1 MTKIILSLFLLTYF
15 AADIAAQDVFFKS
28 GRNFTTYEY
37 RNNNGLK
44 PVEFLSRVGS
54 SFEIGMG
61 FPFLFKLQKDI
72 LNPNEVKIERYRF
85 RNEVSFM
92 LNSFNAFGGDPNN
105 NYTYETT
112 FGGIKNQFSLLA
124 KFGDLELA
132 LLGSI
137 GVNKLLSGTQVI
149 NNSRFSV
156 KAYDEFKNVFLQ
168 TGLGASA
175 AYPLFDNTFLTVA
188 YNYVV
193 NRRPQIQNTAHV
205 NFHSRLVLFGIHFKI
220 D

>member
-1 MTKIILSLFLLTYF
+1 MTKTILSLFLLIYF
-15 AADIAAQDVFFKS
+15 SADILAQDVFFKT

-44 PVEFLSRVGS
+44 PIEFIPRVGA

-61 FPFLFKLQKDI
+61 FPFLLELQKDI
-72 LNPNEVKIERYRF
+72 LNPNDIKIERHRF

-92 LNSFNAFGGDPNN
+92 LNSYNAFGGDPNN
-105 NYTYETT
+105 NYTYEAT
-112 FGGIKNQFSLLA
+112 FGGIKNQFSFLA
-124 KFGDLELA
+124 QAGKLELG
-132 LLGSI
+132 LLMNI
-137 GVNKLLSGTQVI
+137 GINKLLSGTQVI

-175 AYPLFDNTFLTVA
+175 AYPLFDNAFLTVA
-188 YNYVV
+188 YNYTV

-205 NFHSRLVLFGIHFKI
+205 NFNSRLVLFGIHFKI